1 MLRFVWDNS
10 LILMVLREF
19 HEYDMHVVFFS
30 KVSLPSLI
38 CEIFQR
44 LAEYLNTSLP

>member
-1 MLRFVWDNS
+1 MLRSAWGNS
-10 LILMVLREF
+10 LILMVPRELQ
-19 HEYDMHVVFFS
+19 EYDMHLVFS